1 MSRVVR
7 YIAAVAV
14 IAASVSGCGSKGTSP
29 TPAPD
34 LSGLA
39 TSSAAKGSGTATVNV
54 AGTKTAFR
62 VTCTA
67 SGRATQAVG
76 NEGTNAV
83 TLTVRG
89 TPVSAVLVTH
99 GKDGSTSIYQSINGI
114 RDETGKAVGK
124 LTVTANGDKYA
135 GTGTFVLMKYDAKG
149 RALKSKG
156 TSSAAGSFEVTCNGY
171 APVAT
176 ASASPS
182 KPSPTAGQPSKVPSG
197 SSTKPAG
204 SATS

>member
-1 MSRVVR
+1 MSRIVR
-7 YIAAVAV
+7 YIAAVCV
-14 IAASVSGCGSKGTSP
+14 IAASVSACGSKGKSP

-39 TSSAAKGSGTATVNV
+39 TSSAAKGSGTATVTV

-62 VTCTA
+62 ATCTA
-67 SGRATQAVG
+67 SDRATQAVG

-83 TLTVRG
+83 TLTVKG

-99 GKDGSTSIYQSINGI
+99 GKDGSTSIYQAINGI
-114 RDETGKAVGK
+114 RDETGKAVGR

-135 GTGTFVLMKYDAKG
+135 GTGTFVLVKYDAKG
-149 RALKSKG
+149 RPVKSKG

-171 APVAT
+171 APAPT
-176 ASASPS
+176 ASATPS
-182 KPSPTAGQPSKVPSG
+182 KPSPTVGKPSKVPPG
-197 SSTKPAG
+197 ASTKPSG